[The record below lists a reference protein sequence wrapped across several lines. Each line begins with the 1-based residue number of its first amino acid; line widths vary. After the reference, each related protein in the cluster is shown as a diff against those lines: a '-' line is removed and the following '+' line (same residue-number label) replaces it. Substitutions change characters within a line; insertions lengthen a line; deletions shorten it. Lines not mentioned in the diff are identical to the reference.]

1 MLKVGVN
8 YKIITQP
15 IVLKV
20 RWVNNIYMKKIIA
33 FGVAFAPFL
42 ASAQAVVQN
51 ASNVNN
57 LITFLSGLLRAA
69 VVLLLAAA
77 VVFFLWNVFKYVM
90 SAGDGEA
97 KAEANKG
104 IIYGIVG
111 IFIMSSVYG
120 LVNFIGGSLN
130 LTPGTVAPPVLPVNF

>member
-1 MLKVGVN
+1 
-8 YKIITQP
+8 
-15 IVLKV
+15 
-20 RWVNNIYMKKIIA
+20 MKKVIA
-33 FGVAFAPFL
+33 FSIVFAPFL
-42 ASAQAVVQN
+42 ASAQATNLN

-57 LITFLSGLLRAA
+57 LVTFLKGLLSTA

-104 IIYGIVG
+104 IIYGLVG
-111 IFIMSSVYG
+111 IFIMASVYG
-120 LVNFIGGSLN
+120 LVNFISGSLGLN
-130 LTPGTVAPPVLPVNF
+130 TTPIPPPGLTLPQ